1 MIYDRY
7 QKKVF
12 PQSVPAYLLFL
23 IRSSY
28 LCSIIALDPFSQKV
42 LHQTIKDG
50 LRTTETNHTACR
62 PEEVRNGGDSSHI
75 Y

>member
-1 MIYDRY
+1 
-7 QKKVF
+7 
-12 PQSVPAYLLFL
+12 
-23 IRSSY
+23 
-28 LCSIIALDPFSQKV
+28 
-42 LHQTIKDG
+42 